1 MFVVTK
7 FGGSSL
13 SCAKQFKKVRDI
25 VLSDPMRK
33 IVVVSALGK
42 RDANDS
48 KITDLLYIL
57 HAHLKYSVP
66 YEDVWKIICDRY
78 VEVRDDLKLDYKI
91 EDELDLIASQLD
103 KNIPQDYLVSR
114 GEFLAAKLMSR
125 YLGYEFLDAKDVIE
139 FNYDGTVNFDATGR
153 KTKEKVAQLKKVVVP
168 GFYGAYGNGVIKLF
182 SRGGSDITGSI
193 MAKCVN
199 ATVYENWTDVSG
211 IMVTDPRIVKNP
223 KSIKEITYNELRE
236 LSYMGANV
244 LHEDSIFPVQE
255 LNIPIK
261 ILNTNEP
268 ECPGTII
275 SNECKDNSQAITG
288 IAGKKNFVAIT
299 VYKDHMSNE
308 VGFLRKCL
316 SIFEKYDISIEHVP
330 TGIDNL
336 SIVVA
341 RDQVEKCLYEL
352 VVDLKQEL
360 GAEVTLWEDIALI
373 AVVGRNMA
381 HKCGLCG
388 KLLSVLG
395 ENGVNMKMIDQGPD
409 ELNIILGINNCDYEK
424 AIKVIYDNLM

>member
-66 YEDVWKIICDRY
+66 YEDVWKIIYDRY
-78 VEVRDDLKLDYKI
+78 VEVRDDLQLDYKI
-91 EDELDLIASQLD
+91 EDELDLIAGQLD

-352 VVDLKQEL
+352 IVDLKQEL

>member
-66 YEDVWKIICDRY
+66 YEDVWKIIYDRY

-91 EDELDLIASQLD
+91 EDELDLIAGQLD

-352 VVDLKQEL
+352 IVDLKQEL

-424 AIKVIYDNLM
+424 AKKVIYDNLM

>member
-66 YEDVWKIICDRY
+66 YEDVWKIIYDRY

-91 EDELDLIASQLD
+91 EDELDLIAGQLD

-352 VVDLKQEL
+352 IVDLKQEL

>member
-66 YEDVWKIICDRY
+66 YEDVWKIIYDRY

-91 EDELDLIASQLD
+91 EDELDLIAGQLD

-308 VGFLRKCL
+308 VGFLRTCL

-352 VVDLKQEL
+352 IVDLKQEL

>member
-66 YEDVWKIICDRY
+66 YEDVWKIIYDRY

-91 EDELDLIASQLD
+91 EDELDLIAGQLD

-352 VVDLKQEL
+352 IVDLKQEL

-409 ELNIILGINNCDYEK
+409 ELNIILGINNCENEK